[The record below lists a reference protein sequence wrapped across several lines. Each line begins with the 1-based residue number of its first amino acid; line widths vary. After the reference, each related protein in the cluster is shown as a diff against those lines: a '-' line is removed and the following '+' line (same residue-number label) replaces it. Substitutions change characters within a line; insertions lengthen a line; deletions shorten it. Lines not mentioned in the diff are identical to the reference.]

1 MKATSPEK
9 GRMAVSQ
16 FEVLEYL
23 QGATLIKVGILTG
36 RTHQIRVH
44 MAFTGHPLLG
54 DSTYG
59 GRKFAGNAQHFL
71 HSARLA
77 MKHPI
82 TGQQMEWK
90 AGVPDS
96 FLAALE
102 QLGLPKKELKL

>member
-1 MKATSPEK
+1 
-9 GRMAVSQ
+9 
-16 FEVLEYL
+16 
-23 QGATLIKVGILTG
+23 
-36 RTHQIRVH
+36 
-44 MAFTGHPLLG
+44 
-54 DSTYG
+54 
-59 GRKFAGNAQHFL
+59 
-71 HSARLA
+71 